1 MNFEWHRWR
10 WRWWWWWY
18 WQRQWQYKDH
28 LDRGIEAILNVRV
41 HIFSFSALR
50 LLELLIS
57 KIVFVPLSQSLQHYC
72 ILHFVQTLNRTY
84 RFYSLIGV
92 SILIFHFLPRG
103 MMDKVG
109 DQWTSAAPTCF
120 YAFAISVLSSLSLVP
135 ALCSI
140 FLLLDS
146 SLQFLFLCSLFRL
159 PVFLWWDQFAP
170 QMHQDWGLHRSPSIC
185 G

>member
-1 MNFEWHRWR
+1 MVMVILTTTMAIQRSFGWR
-10 WRWWWWWY
+10 NRG
-18 WQRQWQYKDH
+18 H
-28 LDRGIEAILNVRV
+28 LECTSAYLF
-41 HIFSFSALR
+41 IFST
-50 LLELLIS
+50 
-57 KIVFVPLSQSLQHYC
+57 KIVGTSDQQNRLCTTISITTTLLYTSFCPDFESNLSLLFSNRC
-72 ILHFVQTLNRTY
+72 INFD
-84 RFYSLIGV
+84 FS
-92 SILIFHFLPRG
+92 FFLPRG

-159 PVFLWWDQFAP
+159 PVFLWWDQLAP
-170 QMHQDWGLHRSPSIC
+170 QMHQDWGLHRSPSFC